1 MHFRGC
7 NSPQRQACGQHSHKR
22 NGPTLSTEEVEMT
35 VPSHGGQQGDGVLQ
49 VRSNL
54 ALPWLGL
61 TSKALGQRKGFLLQA
76 DKAED

>member
-1 MHFRGC
+1 
-7 NSPQRQACGQHSHKR
+7 
-22 NGPTLSTEEVEMT
+22 MT
-35 VPSHGGQQGDGVLQ
+35 VPSHGGQQGEGVLQ